1 MWKKQLSSVAMLV
14 AVGLSAC
21 AAPSPVTPRPG
32 TQGLEQPAAGA
43 APKRLRVAI
52 VGDPVT
58 VFPGVDLRQ
67 ASAIVELEGLV
78 NSGLAVLDP
87 ERIPRAQ
94 LTQALPSTDNGL
106 WVVHPDGRM
115 ETTWRIR
122 PSTTWHDGTPLTAS
136 DLLFTLQVAQDRA
149 LPNFGHAAFALIEDV
164 QEVDAQTVVVRWSK
178 PYINA
183 DQLFGPIIMPMPR
196 HLLEAPFNQDKAS
209 FLQLPYWTTDHI
221 GTGAYRVREFVLG
234 SHAVLDAFNQ
244 YVLGR
249 PKIDEVEVKFI
260 QSQTTVAANLLSGA
274 VEATMGRGISIEQA
288 REIRDQ
294 WRDGTVAELALVSWV
309 RIHPQFI
316 NPNPALVGELRFRQ
330 ALLHAIDRQEI
341 VDTVQAGL
349 VPVADL
355 LPSPRS
361 AEGAEVGKSMVRYPY
376 EPRRAAELLAGLG
389 LTPGPDGVLQDPTG
403 RRVSVELRTTADNDA
418 RRKALLAV
426 ANYWQR
432 VGVGV
437 EPLIVPE
444 QLQGDRQ
451 YRAEFPAFEVN
462 RGGAEIAGL
471 GQYHSRGIRLPE
483 NGYRGSTGGSGTN
496 YPRYSTPEL
505 DDLIDRYLATIP
517 QAERTSIAG
526 HIVNHLTANV
536 AQMGL
541 YFDAEP
547 AMVSNR
553 LRNFD
558 GYVWKA
564 YEWELQ

>member
-1 MWKKQLSSVAMLV
+1 MRCVSFLAIVMTLV
-14 AVGLSAC
+14 LTACTAASPAVPAP
-21 AAPSPVTPRPG
+21 AAPGGERPA
-32 TQGLEQPAAGA
+32 PSAG
-43 APKRLRVAI
+43 PKRLRVAI

-78 NSGLAVLDP
+78 NSGLAVQDP
-87 ERIPRAQ
+87 ERIARPQ
-94 LTQALPSTDNGL
+94 LTDALPTTDNGRWL
-106 WVVHPDGRM
+106 VHPDGRM
-115 ETTWRIR
+115 ETTWKIL
-122 PSTTWHDGTPLTAS
+122 PGAMWHDGRPLTSS
-136 DLLFTLQVAQDRA
+136 DLLFTLQVGQDRA
-149 LPNFGHAAFALIEDV
+149 LPNFGHAAFALIEDA
-164 QEVDAQTVVVRWSK
+164 QEIDPQTVVVRWSK
-178 PYINA
+178 PYIAA
-183 DQLFGPIIMPMPR
+183 DELFGPIIMPMPR
-196 HLLEAPFNQDKAS
+196 HLLETPYTQDKAS
-209 FLQLPYWTTDHI
+209 FLQLPYWTTDHV
-221 GTGAYRVREFVLG
+221 GTGAYKVRQFVLG
-234 SHAVLDAFNQ
+234 SHAVLDAFDR
-244 YVLGR
+244 YPLGR

-260 QSQTTVAANLLSGA
+260 RDQTTVAANLLSGA

-294 WRDGTVAELALVSWV
+294 WKDGKIAELALVSWV

-316 NPNPALVGELRFRQ
+316 NPNPTLVGDLRFRQ
-330 ALLHAIDRQEI
+330 ALYHAIDRQEI

-349 VPVADL
+349 VPVADFI
-355 LPSPRS
+355 PSPRS

-376 EPRRAAELLAGLG
+376 DARRAAELLAGLG
-389 LTPGPDGVLQDPTG
+389 LTPGPDGVLQDGSG

-426 ANYWQR
+426 ASYWQR
-432 VGVGV
+432 VGVAV
-437 EPLIVPE
+437 EPTIVPE

-471 GQYHSRGIRLPE
+471 NQYHSRAIRLPE
-483 NGYRGSTGGSGTN
+483 NSYRGSTGTN

-505 DDLIDRYLATIP
+505 DGLIDRFVATIP
-517 QAERTSIAG
+517 HAERLQIAG
-526 HIVNHLTANV
+526 QVVNHLTANV

-553 LRNFD
+553 LKGFD
-558 GYVWKA
+558 GYVWESHK
-564 YEWELQ
+564 WELS